1 MNDLLLFDILEVIR
15 NTIGYRLR
23 GDKKWNQ
30 QLKILKENME

>member
-1 MNDLLLFDILEVIR
+1 MNKSLLFDRLEVIR
-15 NTIGYRLR
+15 NTVGYRLG